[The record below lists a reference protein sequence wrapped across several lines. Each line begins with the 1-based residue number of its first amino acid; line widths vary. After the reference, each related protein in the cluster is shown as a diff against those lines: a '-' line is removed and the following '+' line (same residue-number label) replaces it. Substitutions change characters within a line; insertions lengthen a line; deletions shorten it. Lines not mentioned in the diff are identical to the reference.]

1 MLRGN
6 KVTLRAIEREDQKV
20 FWAFNN
26 DLELEVMSSNRPP
39 EPVSL
44 TATQAFFDE
53 RTQRSTRSSWFAIE
67 VDGKVIGACG
77 LMGFDEVARTCTLG
91 IRIGERDYWG
101 HGFGRDAVSALL
113 DYGFGHL
120 NLHRVWLTVLQ
131 SNQRAIRSYLACG
144 FRHEAL
150 LRRHIWADGDTRDEV
165 LMGILR
171 SDWHGRRSRAD

>member
-1 MLRGN
+1 MLLGH
-6 KVTLRAIEREDQKV
+6 KVTLRAIEREDQRV

-39 EPVSL
+39 APVPL
-44 TATQAFFDE
+44 AATLAFFDE
-53 RTQRSTRSSWFAIE
+53 RIQRSTRNHWFAIE
-67 VDGKVIGACG
+67 ADGKVIGACG

-120 NLHRVWLTVLQ
+120 NMHRVWLTVLE
-131 SNQRAIRSYLACG
+131 SNERAIRSYLACG
-144 FRHEAL
+144 FRQEAL

-171 SDWHGRRSRAD
+171 SDWQDARSRAD